1 MRALRAFENDPR
13 IGLTA
18 LMAATALWL
27 AVAMPEAT
35 DSSTGTWS
43 DGPAAMVERIAEW
56 RPQGPPPWGEA
67 DHATSE
73 DVEPAP
79 IRSADGAD
87 RVRRT
92 SGDIR
97 SRPRR

>member
-1 MRALRAFENDPR
+1 M
-13 IGLTA
+13 TA

-27 AVAMPEAT
+27 TVAMPEVT
-35 DSSTGTWS
+35 DSSTDTWAH
-43 DGPAAMVERIAEW
+43 GPAAMVERIAEW

-73 DVEPAP
+73 ELDPTGT
-79 IRSADGAD
+79 RSADGAD
-87 RVRRT
+87 RTRRT

-97 SRPRR
+97 TRAQR

>member
-1 MRALRAFENDPR
+1 M
-13 IGLTA
+13 TA

-27 AVAMPEAT
+27 AVSMPEVS
-35 DSSTGTWS
+35 DSSTSNWA
-43 DGPAAMVERIAEW
+43 DGPAALVERIAEW

-73 DVEPAP
+73 EIEPAET
-79 IRSADGAD
+79 RSAVGAD
-87 RVRRT
+87 RTRRS

-97 SRPRR
+97 TRAQR